1 MSHNNATTTVCNCLY
16 EEHKKPFNGMDLSWS
31 WHTLQFT
38 FITQFYLN
46 IFFSPFHSR
55 LELVHTSLGVCAC
68 AVKHDLPVCTL
79 PTTIVRIKIANMEHG
94 IVFFANFGY
103 LNGFHILPHST
114 LHLNTS
120 TFNPKKIR
128 RDNPKATKTVDWF
141 EWYDSNV
148 VFSNDLF
155 NTSPR
160 YTGSQKC
167 SINYGWVIGAVFLI
181 WLASNNELVSLYL
194 D

>member
-1 MSHNNATTTVCNCLY
+1 MKNTKNLSMEWIWVGVGIR
-16 EEHKKPFNGMDLSWS
+16 FNSLLLHS
-31 WHTLQFT
+31 
-38 FITQFYLN
+38 FIWIY
-46 IFFSPFHSR
+46 FFSPFHLR

-120 TFNPKKIR
+120 TFNPKK
-128 RDNPKATKTVDWF
+128 KKF
-141 EWYDSNV
+141 EEIIQKPQKQWIDSNDTIRMWY
-148 VFSNDLF
+148 F
-155 NTSPR
+155 PMI
-160 YTGSQKC
+160 C
-167 SINYGWVIGAVFLI
+167 STHLRDTPAHKSV
-181 WLASNNELVSLYL
+181 
-194 D
+194 